1 MRWAAQVADDVVDLV
16 LTDPSD
22 GAEADAGGRPA
33 QPRVSVVVPT
43 RNEARN
49 LPYVLSRLPEGLH
62 EVILVDGGSV
72 DGTVEVAREVLP
84 GIRVVH
90 QTRRGKG
97 NALACGYEAVT
108 GDVVVML
115 DADGSADPGE
125 IPAFVAALVAGAD
138 VAKGTR
144 FGHGGR
150 SEDITRIRALGN
162 HGLNLAVRLL
172 FGLRHSDLCY
182 GYVAFWADMLP
193 ALDLPATVDPAL
205 RPGASVNGDGFEIE
219 TLLTVRF
226 AAADAV
232 FAEVGSIEYPRI
244 HGVSNLRAVS
254 DGLRVLRTILTER
267 RRVAA
272 RRSQAPARAAR
283 TEPGS
288 RHGARARAG
297 RLSG

>member
-1 MRWAAQVADDVVDLV
+1 MIDLTAVEALAQAA
-16 LTDPSD
+16 P
-22 GAEADAGGRPA
+22 AGPA
-33 QPRVSVVVPT
+33 GPARSTAPRVSVVVPA

-49 LPYVLSRLPEGLH
+49 LPHVLSRLPDGLH

-115 DADGSADPGE
+115 DADGSADPAE
-125 IPAFVAALVAGAD
+125 IPAFVAALVGGAD

-150 SEDITRIRALGN
+150 SEDITRIRSLGN

-193 ALDLPATVDPAL
+193 ALDLPATVDPAI
-205 RPGASVNGDGFEIE
+205 PADAKVNGDGFEIE

-226 AAADAV
+226 AAAGAV
-232 FAEVGSIEYPRI
+232 FAEVGSVEYPRI
-244 HGVSNLRAVS
+244 HGVSNLNAVS
-254 DGLRVLRTILTER
+254 DGLRVLRTIVTER

-272 RRSQAPARAAR
+272 RRPQAPARAAVAG
-283 TEPGS
+283 TPS
-288 RHGARARAG
+288 RDDARARAG